1 MSAAN
6 SLTPFAHYFLQPSNA
21 THRQYEALRAY
32 FVEGLS
38 AIDVAHRFGYTPG
51 SFRVLA
57 CHFRKDPLRL
67 FFLPT
72 AKGPHAAPKQQA
84 LRDRVIALRKQNLT
98 IYDISRALDADGQ
111 TVSPVTIDQILK
123 AEGFARL
130 PRRRDD
136 ERPETPRPTTAAV
149 ADVEQLNLR
158 PRTIQTKFGGLFL
171 FLPTLAALPLQRI
184 IRQAGLPGSQMVPA
198 ACAVRSL
205 LALKLFGNARHSHVM
220 SYVLDEGLALFAG
233 LNVIPKRSFL
243 ADYSCRIDPD
253 CYPEWMRRWFD
264 ALSGAGLSRGTSF
277 DLDFH
282 TIPYHGDDALVEKH
296 YVSKRS
302 RRQKGML
309 AFLARDAEK
318 RVFCYA
324 RADLRKQDQAEE
336 V

>member
-1 MSAAN
+1 MSTAN
-6 SLTPFAHYFLQPSNA
+6 SLTPFAQYFLQPSNA

-57 CHFRKDPLRL
+57 CLFRKDPQRL

-72 AKGPHAAPKQQA
+72 AKGPQAAPKQQA
-84 LRDRVIALRKQNLT
+84 LRDRVITLRKQNLS
-98 IYDISRALDADGQ
+98 IYDISRVLDADGRP
-111 TVSPVTIDQILK
+111 VSPVTVAQILK

-136 ERPETPRPTTAAV
+136 ERPQAPRPATADV
-149 ADVEQLNLR
+149 ADVGQLNLQ
-158 PRTIQTKFGGLFL
+158 PRTIHTKFGGLFL
-171 FLPTLAALPLQRI
+171 FLPTLAALPFDRI
-184 IRQAGLPGSQMVPA
+184 IRQAGLPGSEMVPA

-243 ADYSCRIDPD
+243 ADYSCRVDPA
-253 CYPEWMRRWFD
+253 CYPQLMRHWFD
-264 ALSGAGLSRGTSF
+264 AVSAAGLAHGKSF
-277 DLDFH
+277 DLHFH
-282 TIPYHGDDALVEKH
+282 TITHH
-296 YVSKRS
+296 C
-302 RRQKGML
+302 
-309 AFLARDAEK
+309 AEP
-318 RVFCYA
+318 
-324 RADLRKQDQAEE
+324 
-336 V
+336 